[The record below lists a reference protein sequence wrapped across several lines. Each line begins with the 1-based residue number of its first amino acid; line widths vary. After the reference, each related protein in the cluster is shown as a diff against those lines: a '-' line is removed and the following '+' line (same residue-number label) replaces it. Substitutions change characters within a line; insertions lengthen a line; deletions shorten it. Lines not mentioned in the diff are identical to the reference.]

1 MFVFHFVYV
10 WFKTCHLTH
19 LRLHP
24 LAVVTHLVTFI
35 IKNKGIPSFTS
46 YFSFFFF
53 FFLSFLSPSSVLH
66 LVIELCI
73 SFWWFAQQLAATM
86 ASFIVATVVARS
98 DVSCQRL
105 DHEVRLNDIAV
116 NSSWLGMGFCGGN
129 GGWWRFVTVFL
140 QVRSLS
146 GL

>member
-1 MFVFHFVYV
+1 
-10 WFKTCHLTH
+10 
-19 LRLHP
+19 
-24 LAVVTHLVTFI
+24 
-35 IKNKGIPSFTS
+35 
-46 YFSFFFF
+46 
-53 FFLSFLSPSSVLH
+53 

-86 ASFIVATVVARS
+86 ASFIATTVVARS

-146 GL
+146 GLWVSLTRFILEMDLFDEEGCVAWVWVSLI